1 MRNTAVSLDAY
12 VNVIR
17 EWCAYISWCCATACP
32 KWTRSYLAMFAKT
45 RVYCRYLCQ
54 CYTSVTCIHTFNLTL
69 VLCYSM
75 SKVNKFALSSV
86 LENPVF
92 ECINTYVNSMLYRQ
106 VPLLRH
112 IAICKVTS
120 FCQCICVNYT
130 WVICAHILML
140 CYSMSIVKVVPCT
153 DILTLVYRTVPYQ

>member
-1 MRNTAVSLDAY
+1 M
-12 VNVIR
+12 
-17 EWCAYISWCCATACP
+17 
-32 KWTRSYLAMFAKT
+32 
-45 RVYCRYLCQ
+45 
-54 CYTSVTCIHTFNLTL
+54 CIHILM
-69 VLCYSM
+69 LCYSM
-75 SKVNKFALSSV
+75 SKVNKVVPCNVSENTCLLSISMSMLYVSDMHTYLQFDLGAV
-86 LENPVF
+86 LQHVKSEEVRPVECF
-92 ECINTYVNSMLYRQ
+92 GEPCVCINTYVNSMLYRQ